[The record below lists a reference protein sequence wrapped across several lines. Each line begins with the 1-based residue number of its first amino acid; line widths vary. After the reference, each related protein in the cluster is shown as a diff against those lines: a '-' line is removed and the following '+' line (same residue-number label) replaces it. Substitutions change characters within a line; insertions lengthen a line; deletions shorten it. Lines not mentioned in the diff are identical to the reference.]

1 MKRIFLAL
9 ALVLLLLT
17 SCAPAKKSLGEE
29 IVGTWVNEDG
39 FSIQFESGGNGFI
52 PGVPGSIPDS
62 NFAYTVTDDSHI
74 KIDLGGQIE
83 SIEIKISGD
92 QLTWKDALGDVAYT
106 RVK

>member
-9 ALVLLLLT
+9 AIVLLMLS
-17 SCAPAKKSLGEE
+17 SCAPAKKTLADE
-29 IVGTWVNEDG
+29 ILGTWVNKDG
-39 FSIQFESGGNGFI
+39 FSIQFQSGGNGFI
-52 PGVPGSIPDS
+52 PGVAGSIPDS

-83 SIEIKISGD
+83 SIEIVIAGD
-92 QLTWKDALGDVAYT
+92 QLTWRDSLGDVGYT

>member
-1 MKRIFLAL
+1 MKRVFLAL
-9 ALVLLLLT
+9 AIGLLLLT
-17 SCAPAKKSLGEE
+17 SCAPAKKSLADD
-29 IVGTWVNEDG
+29 ILGTWVNEDG

-62 NFAYTVTDDSHI
+62 NFAYSITDDSHI

-83 SIEIKISGD
+83 TIEIIISGD
-92 QLTWKDALGDVAYT
+92 QLTWKDALGEVAYK